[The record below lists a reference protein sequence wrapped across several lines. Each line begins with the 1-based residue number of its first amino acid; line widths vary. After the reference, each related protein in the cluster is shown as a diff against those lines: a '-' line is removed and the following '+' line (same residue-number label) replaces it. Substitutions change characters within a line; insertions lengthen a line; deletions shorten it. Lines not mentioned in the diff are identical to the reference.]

1 MSKEIEKIVQGG
13 TMTTTD
19 AIYDFNLGETQED
32 INAKISSFTNS
43 GNAAIEEFRRELER
57 VLIEI
62 NGKTYSTTGIEYDT
76 YPTKDSVKL
85 VRSNGIYQYIVNNTL
100 EYNCS
105 RNNNNSKYSLDEAIG
120 VIPED
125 FRVPGIRI
133 SFINKI
139 SGKYVIYQ
147 NVSKDYSAAVT
158 DWELITN
165 DVFTFTVVW
174 NTDVENTRIQI
185 PINKRN
191 IGFVLSYVN
200 TSNNKPIVEQ
210 YIGNLF
216 TDAEWAKDD
225 NWVPVNKR
233 YIKDSLD
240 SDSTEY
246 ALTANQGRVLK
257 ELIDEGYKYFG
268 IATPATTPEQP
279 KVKGYYIAYTVGEY
293 INFSTS
299 EGTNVTITEP
309 TIKFIYCNNPE
320 RNVWNSVE
328 IPVVMQSTFNELKR
342 TVDNI
347 ESIKTRVLTEE
358 EYSNLASSGGLEA
371 DRFYF
376 THEEE

>member
-1 MSKEIEKIVQGG
+1 MSKEIEQIVQSG

-19 AIYDFNLGETQED
+19 TVYDFNLGETQED
-32 INAKISSFTNS
+32 INAKISSFTD
-43 GNAAIEEFRRELER
+43 GGLEAIKQLRKELER

-62 NGKTYSTTGIEYDT
+62 NSKNYSLTGAEYDT
-76 YPTKDSVKL
+76 YPTKGSGKL
-85 VRSNGIYQYIVNNTL
+85 VRSNGIYQYIINNTL

-133 SFINKI
+133 SFISKI

-147 NVSKDYSAAVT
+147 NVSKDYSSAVT

-165 DVFTFTVVW
+165 DVFTSNVTW
-174 NTDVENTRIQI
+174 NTDVEKTRIQI

-200 TSNNKPIVEQ
+200 TTNNKPIVEQ
-210 YIGNLF
+210 YIGNIY
-216 TDAEWAKDD
+216 TDTEWAKDD

-240 SDSTEY
+240 SDSIEY

-268 IATPATTPEQP
+268 IATPATVPEQP

-293 INFSTS
+293 IHFSTS
-299 EGTNVTITEP
+299 NGTNVSVPQP
-309 TIKFIYCNNPE
+309 TIKFIYCSNPNK
-320 RNVWNSVE
+320 NVWQSTE

-342 TVDNI
+342 SVDNI
-347 ESIKTRVLTEE
+347 ESIKTSVLTEE
-358 EYSNLASSGGLEA
+358 EYSTLASSGKLEA
-371 DRFYF
+371 DKFYF

>member
-1 MSKEIEKIVQGG
+1 MSKEIEQIVQSG

-19 AIYDFNLGETQED
+19 TVYDFNLDETQED
-32 INAKISSFTNS
+32 INAKISSFTD
-43 GNAAIEEFRRELER
+43 GGLEAIKQLRKELER

-62 NGKTYSTTGIEYDT
+62 NSKHYSLTGAEYDT
-76 YPTKDSVKL
+76 YPTKDSGKL
-85 VRSNGIYQYIVNNTL
+85 VRSNGIYQYIINNTL

-133 SFINKI
+133 SFISKI
-139 SGKYVIYQ
+139 SSKYVIYQ
-147 NVSKDYSAAVT
+147 NVSKDYSSAVT

-165 DVFTFTVVW
+165 DVFTSNVTW
-174 NTDVENTRIQI
+174 NTDVEKTRIQI
-185 PINKRN
+185 PINKRT

-200 TSNNKPIVEQ
+200 TTNNKPIVEQ
-210 YIGNLF
+210 YIGNIY
-216 TDAEWAKDD
+216 TDTEWAKDD

-240 SDSTEY
+240 SDSIEY

-268 IATPATTPEQP
+268 IATPATVPEQS

-293 INFSTS
+293 IHFSTS
-299 EGTNVTITEP
+299 NGNNISIQQP
-309 TIKFIYCNNPE
+309 TIKFIYCSNPN
-320 RNVWNSVE
+320 RNVWQSTE

-342 TVDNI
+342 SVDNI
-347 ESIKTRVLTEE
+347 ESIKTSVLTEE
-358 EYSNLASSGGLEA
+358 EYSTLASSGKLEA
-371 DRFYF
+371 DKFYF

>member
-1 MSKEIEKIVQGG
+1 LELIELRK
-13 TMTTTD
+13 
-19 AIYDFNLGETQED
+19 
-32 INAKISSFTNS
+32 
-43 GNAAIEEFRRELER
+43 ELER

-62 NGKTYSTTGIEYDT
+62 NSKNYSLTGAEYDT
-76 YPTKDSVKL
+76 YPTKDSGKL
-85 VRSNGIYQYIVNNTL
+85 VRSNGIYQYIINNTL

-133 SFINKI
+133 SFISKI
-139 SGKYVIYQ
+139 SSKYVIYQ
-147 NVSKDYSAAVT
+147 NVSKDYSSAVT

-165 DVFTFTVVW
+165 DVFTSNVTW
-174 NTDVENTRIQI
+174 NTDVEKTRIQI
-185 PINKRN
+185 PINKRT

-200 TSNNKPIVEQ
+200 TTNNKPIVEQ
-210 YIGNLF
+210 YIGNIY
-216 TDAEWAKDD
+216 TDTEWAKDD

-240 SDSTEY
+240 SDSIEY

-268 IATPATTPEQP
+268 IATPATVPEQS

-293 INFSTS
+293 IHFSTS
-299 EGTNVTITEP
+299 NGNNISIQQP
-309 TIKFIYCNNPE
+309 TIKFIYCSNPN
-320 RNVWNSVE
+320 RNVWQSTE

-342 TVDNI
+342 SVDNI
-347 ESIKTRVLTEE
+347 ESIKTSVLTEE
-358 EYSNLASSGGLEA
+358 EYSTLASSGKLEA
-371 DRFYF
+371 DKFYF

>member
-1 MSKEIEKIVQGG
+1 MSKEIEQIVQSG

-19 AIYDFNLGETQED
+19 TVYDFNLGETQED
-32 INAKISSFTNS
+32 INAKISSFTD
-43 GNAAIEEFRRELER
+43 GGFEAIKQLRKELER

-62 NGKTYSTTGIEYDT
+62 NSKNYSLTGAEYDT
-76 YPTKDSVKL
+76 YPTKGSGKL
-85 VRSNGIYQYIVNNTL
+85 VRSNGIYQYIINNTL

-133 SFINKI
+133 SFISKI
-139 SGKYVIYQ
+139 NSKYVIYQ
-147 NVSKDYSAAVT
+147 NVSKDYSSAVT

-165 DVFTFTVVW
+165 DVFTSNVTW
-174 NTDVENTRIQI
+174 NIDVEKTRIQI

-200 TSNNKPIVEQ
+200 TTNNKPIVEQ
-210 YIGNLF
+210 YISNIY
-216 TDAEWAKDD
+216 TDTEWAKDD

-240 SDSTEY
+240 SDSIEY

-268 IATPATTPEQP
+268 IATPATVPEQP

-293 INFSTS
+293 IHFSTS
-299 EGTNVTITEP
+299 NGTNVSVPQP
-309 TIKFIYCNNPE
+309 TIKFIYCSNPN
-320 RNVWNSVE
+320 RNVWQSTE
-328 IPVVMQSTFNELKR
+328 IPVVMQSTFNELKHS
-342 TVDNI
+342 VDNI
-347 ESIKTRVLTEE
+347 ESIKTSVLTEE
-358 EYSNLASSGGLEA
+358 EYSTLASSGKLEA
-371 DRFYF
+371 DKFYF

>member
-1 MSKEIEKIVQGG
+1 MSKEIEQIVQSG

-19 AIYDFNLGETQED
+19 TVYDFNLGETQED
-32 INAKISSFTNS
+32 INAKISSFTD
-43 GNAAIEEFRRELER
+43 GGLEAIKQLRKELER

-62 NGKTYSTTGIEYDT
+62 NSKNYSLTGAEYDT
-76 YPTKDSVKL
+76 YPTKGSGKL
-85 VRSNGIYQYIVNNTL
+85 VRSNGIYQYIINNTL

-133 SFINKI
+133 SFISKI

-147 NVSKDYSAAVT
+147 NVSKDYSSAVT

-165 DVFTFTVVW
+165 DVFTSNVTW
-174 NTDVENTRIQI
+174 NTDVEKTRIQI

-200 TSNNKPIVEQ
+200 TTNNKPIVEQ
-210 YIGNLF
+210 YIGNIY
-216 TDAEWAKDD
+216 TDTEWAKDD

-268 IATPATTPEQP
+268 IATPATVPEQP

-293 INFSTS
+293 IHFSTS
-299 EGTNVTITEP
+299 NGTNVFVPQP
-309 TIKFIYCNNPE
+309 TIKFIYCSNTN
-320 RNVWNSVE
+320 RNVWQSTE

-342 TVDNI
+342 SVDNI
-347 ESIKTRVLTEE
+347 ESIKTSVLTEE
-358 EYSNLASSGGLEA
+358 EYSTLASSGKLEA
-371 DRFYF
+371 DKFYF

>member
-1 MSKEIEKIVQGG
+1 MSKEIEQIVQSG

-19 AIYDFNLGETQED
+19 TVYDFNLGETQED
-32 INAKISSFTNS
+32 INAKISSFTD
-43 GNAAIEEFRRELER
+43 GGLEAIKQLRKELER

-62 NGKTYSTTGIEYDT
+62 NSKNYSLTGAEYDT
-76 YPTKDSVKL
+76 YPTKGSGKL
-85 VRSNGIYQYIVNNTL
+85 IRSNGIYQYIVNNTL

-133 SFINKI
+133 SFISKI
-139 SGKYVIYQ
+139 SDKYVIYQ
-147 NVSKDYSAAVT
+147 NVSKNYSAAVT

-165 DVFTFTVVW
+165 DVFTSNVTW
-174 NTDVENTRIQI
+174 NTDVEKTRIQI

-200 TSNNKPIVEQ
+200 TTNNKPIVEQ
-210 YIGNLF
+210 YIGNIY
-216 TDAEWAKDD
+216 TDTEWAKDD

-268 IATPATTPEQP
+268 IATPATVPEQP

-293 INFSTS
+293 IHFSTS
-299 EGTNVTITEP
+299 NGSNISIQQP
-309 TIKFIYCNNPE
+309 TIKFIYYTNSD
-320 RNVWNSVE
+320 RNIWNSTE

-342 TVDNI
+342 SVDNI
-347 ESIKTRVLTEE
+347 ESIKTSVLTEE
-358 EYSNLASSGGLEA
+358 EYSNLASTGKLEA
-371 DRFYF
+371 DKFYF

>member
-1 MSKEIEKIVQGG
+1 MSKEIEQIVQSG
-13 TMTTTD
+13 TMITTD
-19 AIYDFNLGETQED
+19 TVYDFNLGETQED
-32 INAKISSFTNS
+32 INAKISSFTD
-43 GNAAIEEFRRELER
+43 GGLEAIKQLRKELER

-62 NGKTYSTTGIEYDT
+62 NSKNYSLTGAEYDT
-76 YPTKDSVKL
+76 YPTKGSGKL
-85 VRSNGIYQYIVNNTL
+85 VRSNGIYQYIINNTL

-133 SFINKI
+133 SFISKI

-147 NVSKDYSAAVT
+147 NVSKNYSAAVT
-158 DWELITN
+158 DWELIIN
-165 DVFTFTVVW
+165 DVFTSNVTW
-174 NTDVENTRIQI
+174 NIDVEKTRIQI

-200 TSNNKPIVEQ
+200 TTNNKPIVEQ
-210 YIGNLF
+210 YIGNIY
-216 TDAEWAKDD
+216 TDTEWAKDD

-268 IATPATTPEQP
+268 IATPATVPEQP
-279 KVKGYYIAYTVGEY
+279 KVKGYYIAYIVGEY
-293 INFSTS
+293 IHFSTS
-299 EGTNVTITEP
+299 NGSNISIQQP
-309 TIKFIYCNNPE
+309 TIKFIYCTNFD
-320 RNVWNSVE
+320 RNIWNSTE

-342 TVDNI
+342 SVDNI
-347 ESIKTRVLTEE
+347 ESIKTSVLTEE
-358 EYSNLASSGGLEA
+358 EYSTLASSGKLEA
-371 DRFYF
+371 DKFYF

>member
-1 MSKEIEKIVQGG
+1 MSKEIEQIVQSG

-19 AIYDFNLGETQED
+19 TVYDFNLGETQED
-32 INAKISSFTNS
+32 INAKISSFTD
-43 GNAAIEEFRRELER
+43 GGLEAIKQLRKELER

-62 NGKTYSTTGIEYDT
+62 NSKNYSLTGAEYDT
-76 YPTKDSVKL
+76 YPTKGSGKL

-133 SFINKI
+133 SFISKI

-147 NVSKDYSAAVT
+147 NVSKNYSAAVT

-165 DVFTFTVVW
+165 DVFTSNVTW
-174 NTDVENTRIQI
+174 NTDVEKTRIQI

-200 TSNNKPIVEQ
+200 TTNNKPIVEQ
-210 YIGNLF
+210 YIGNVY

-240 SDSTEY
+240 SDSIEY

-268 IATPATTPEQP
+268 IATPATVPEQP
-279 KVKGYYIAYTVGEY
+279 KVKGYYIAYTIGEY
-293 INFSTS
+293 IHFSTS
-299 EGTNVTITEP
+299 DGTNVSVPQP
-309 TIKFIYCNNPE
+309 TIKFIYCNNPN
-320 RNVWNSVE
+320 RNVWQSVE

-342 TVDNI
+342 SVDNI
-347 ESIKTRVLTEE
+347 ESIKTSVITEE
-358 EYSNLASSGGLEA
+358 EYSNLVSSGKLEA
-371 DRFYF
+371 DKFYF

>member
-1 MSKEIEKIVQGG
+1 MSKEIEQIVQSG

-19 AIYDFNLGETQED
+19 TVYDFNLDETQED
-32 INAKISSFTNS
+32 INAKISSFTD
-43 GNAAIEEFRRELER
+43 GGLEAIKQLRKELER

-62 NGKTYSTTGIEYDT
+62 NSKNYSLTGAEYDT
-76 YPTKDSVKL
+76 YPTKDSGKL
-85 VRSNGIYQYIVNNTL
+85 VRSNGIYQYIINNTL

-133 SFINKI
+133 SFISKI
-139 SGKYVIYQ
+139 SSKYVIYQ
-147 NVSKDYSAAVT
+147 NVSKDYSSAVT

-165 DVFTFTVVW
+165 DVFTSNVTW
-174 NTDVENTRIQI
+174 NTDVEKTRIQI
-185 PINKRN
+185 PINKRT

-200 TSNNKPIVEQ
+200 TTNNKPIVEQ
-210 YIGNLF
+210 YIGNIY
-216 TDAEWAKDD
+216 TDTEWAKDD

-240 SDSTEY
+240 SDSIEY

-268 IATPATTPEQP
+268 IATPATVPEQS

-293 INFSTS
+293 IHFSTS
-299 EGTNVTITEP
+299 NGNNISIQQP
-309 TIKFIYCNNPE
+309 TIKFIYCSNPN
-320 RNVWNSVE
+320 RNVWQSTE

-342 TVDNI
+342 SVDNI
-347 ESIKTRVLTEE
+347 ESIKTSVLTEE
-358 EYSNLASSGGLEA
+358 EYSTLASSGKLEA
-371 DRFYF
+371 DKFYF

>member
-1 MSKEIEKIVQGG
+1 MSKEIEQIVQSG

-19 AIYDFNLGETQED
+19 TVYDFNLGETQED
-32 INAKISSFTNS
+32 INAKISSFTD
-43 GNAAIEEFRRELER
+43 GGLEAIKQLRKELER

-62 NGKTYSTTGIEYDT
+62 NSKNYSLTGAEYDT
-76 YPTKDSVKL
+76 YPTKGSDKL

-133 SFINKI
+133 SFISKI
-139 SGKYVIYQ
+139 NSKYVIYQ

-165 DVFTFTVVW
+165 DVFTSNVTW
-174 NTDVENTRIQI
+174 NTDVEKTRIQI

-200 TSNNKPIVEQ
+200 ITNSKPIVEQ
-210 YIGNLF
+210 YIGNIY
-216 TDAEWAKDD
+216 TDTEWAKDD

-240 SDSTEY
+240 SDSIEY

-268 IATPATTPEQP
+268 IATPATVPEQP

-293 INFSTS
+293 IHFSTS
-299 EGTNVTITEP
+299 DGTNVSVPQP
-309 TIKFIYCNNPE
+309 TIKFIYCNNPN
-320 RNVWNSVE
+320 RNVWQSTE

-342 TVDNI
+342 SVDNI
-347 ESIKTRVLTEE
+347 ESIKTSVLTEE
-358 EYSNLASSGGLEA
+358 EYSTLASSGKLEA
-371 DRFYF
+371 DKFYF

>member
-1 MSKEIEKIVQGG
+1 MSKEIEQIVQSG

-19 AIYDFNLGETQED
+19 TVYDFNLGETQED
-32 INAKISSFTNS
+32 INAKISSFTD
-43 GNAAIEEFRRELER
+43 GGLEAIKQLRKELER

-62 NGKTYSTTGIEYDT
+62 NSKNYSLTGAEYDT
-76 YPTKDSVKL
+76 YPTKGSGKL
-85 VRSNGIYQYIVNNTL
+85 VRSNGIYQYIINNTL

-133 SFINKI
+133 SFISKI

-147 NVSKDYSAAVT
+147 NVSKNYSAAVT

-165 DVFTFTVVW
+165 DVFTSNVTW
-174 NTDVENTRIQI
+174 NIDVEKTRIQI

-200 TSNNKPIVEQ
+200 TTNNKPIVEQ
-210 YIGNLF
+210 YIGNIY
-216 TDAEWAKDD
+216 TDTEWAKDD

-268 IATPATTPEQP
+268 IATPATVPEQP
-279 KVKGYYIAYTVGEY
+279 KVKGYYIAYIVGEY
-293 INFSTS
+293 IHFSTS
-299 EGTNVTITEP
+299 NGSNISIQQP
-309 TIKFIYCNNPE
+309 TIKFIYCTNFD
-320 RNVWNSVE
+320 RNIWNSTE

-342 TVDNI
+342 SVDNI
-347 ESIKTRVLTEE
+347 ESIKTSVLTEE
-358 EYSNLASSGGLEA
+358 EYSTLASSGKLEA
-371 DRFYF
+371 DKFYF

>member
-1 MSKEIEKIVQGG
+1 MPKEIEKIVQGG

-32 INAKISSFTNS
+32 INAKISSFTNG
-43 GNAAIEEFRRELER
+43 GNAAIEELRRELER

-76 YPTKDSVKL
+76 YPTKGSFKL

-133 SFINKI
+133 SFISKI
-139 SGKYVIYQ
+139 SGKYIIYQ

-165 DVFTFTVVW
+165 DVFTSTVVW
-174 NTDVENTRIQI
+174 NTDVEKTRIQI

-268 IATPATTPEQP
+268 IATPATAPEQP

-293 INFSTS
+293 IHFSTS
-299 EGTNVTITEP
+299 DGTNVTITEP
-309 TIKFIYCNNPE
+309 TIKFIYCSNPE

-342 TVDNI
+342 SVDNI

>member
-1 MSKEIEKIVQGG
+1 MSKEIEQIVQSG

-19 AIYDFNLGETQED
+19 TVYDFNLGETQED
-32 INAKISSFTNS
+32 INAKISSFTD
-43 GNAAIEEFRRELER
+43 GGLEAIKQLRKELER

-62 NGKTYSTTGIEYDT
+62 NSKNYSLTGAEYDT
-76 YPTKDSVKL
+76 YPTKGSGKL
-85 VRSNGIYQYIVNNTL
+85 VRSNGIYQYIINNTL

-133 SFINKI
+133 SFISKI

-147 NVSKDYSAAVT
+147 NVSKDYSSAVT

-165 DVFTFTVVW
+165 DVFTSNVTW
-174 NTDVENTRIQI
+174 NIDVEKTRIQI

-200 TSNNKPIVEQ
+200 TTNNKPIVEQ
-210 YIGNLF
+210 YIGNIY
-216 TDAEWAKDD
+216 TDTEWAKDD
-225 NWVPVNKR
+225 NWVSVNKR
-233 YIKDSLD
+233 YIKDSLN

-268 IATPATTPEQP
+268 IATPATVPEQP

-293 INFSTS
+293 IHFSTS
-299 EGTNVTITEP
+299 NGSNISIQQP
-309 TIKFIYCNNPE
+309 TIKFIYCTNSD
-320 RNVWNSVE
+320 RNIWNSIE

-342 TVDNI
+342 SVDNI
-347 ESIKTRVLTEE
+347 ESIKTSVLTEE
-358 EYSNLASSGGLEA
+358 EYSNLASSGKLEA
-371 DRFYF
+371 DKFYF

>member
-1 MSKEIEKIVQGG
+1 MSKEIEQIVQSG

-19 AIYDFNLGETQED
+19 TVYDFNLGETQED
-32 INAKISSFTNS
+32 INAKISSFTD
-43 GNAAIEEFRRELER
+43 GGLEAIKQLRKELER

-62 NGKTYSTTGIEYDT
+62 NSKNYSLTGAEYDT
-76 YPTKDSVKL
+76 YPTKGSGKL

-133 SFINKI
+133 SFISKI

-147 NVSKDYSAAVT
+147 NVSKNYSAAVT

-165 DVFTFTVVW
+165 DVFTSNVTW
-174 NTDVENTRIQI
+174 NTDVEKTRIQI

-191 IGFVLSYVN
+191 IGFVISYVN
-200 TSNNKPIVEQ
+200 TTNNKPIVEQ
-210 YIGNLF
+210 YIGNVY

-240 SDSTEY
+240 SDSIEY

-268 IATPATTPEQP
+268 IATPATVPEQP
-279 KVKGYYIAYTVGEY
+279 KVKGYYIAYTIGEY
-293 INFSTS
+293 IHFSTS
-299 EGTNVTITEP
+299 DGTNVSVPQP
-309 TIKFIYCNNPE
+309 TIKFIYCNNPN
-320 RNVWNSVE
+320 RNVWQSVE

-342 TVDNI
+342 SVDNI
-347 ESIKTRVLTEE
+347 ESIKTSVITEE
-358 EYSNLASSGGLEA
+358 EYSNLVSSGKLEA
-371 DRFYF
+371 DKFYF

>member
-1 MSKEIEKIVQGG
+1 MPKEIEQIVQSG

-19 AIYDFNLGETQED
+19 TVYDFNLGETQED
-32 INAKISSFTNS
+32 INAKISSFTD
-43 GNAAIEEFRRELER
+43 GGLEAIKQLRKELER

-62 NGKTYSTTGIEYDT
+62 NSKNYSLTGAEYDT
-76 YPTKDSVKL
+76 YPTKGSGKL
-85 VRSNGIYQYIVNNTL
+85 VRSNGIYQYIIDNTF

-133 SFINKI
+133 SFISKI

-165 DVFTFTVVW
+165 DVFTSNVIW
-174 NTDVENTRIQI
+174 NTDVEKTRIQI

-200 TSNNKPIVEQ
+200 TTNNKPIVEQ
-210 YIGNLF
+210 YIGNIY
-216 TDAEWAKDD
+216 TDTEWAKDD

-240 SDSTEY
+240 SDSIEY

-268 IATPATTPEQP
+268 IATPATVPEQP

-293 INFSTS
+293 IHFSTS
-299 EGTNVTITEP
+299 NGTNISVPQP
-309 TIKFIYCNNPE
+309 TIKFIYCSNPNK
-320 RNVWNSVE
+320 NVWQSTE

-342 TVDNI
+342 NVDNI
-347 ESIKTRVLTEE
+347 ESIKTSVLTEE
-358 EYSNLASSGGLEA
+358 EYSNLASSGKLEA
-371 DRFYF
+371 DKFYF

>member
-1 MSKEIEKIVQGG
+1 MSKEIEQIVQSG

-19 AIYDFNLGETQED
+19 TVYDFNLGETQED
-32 INAKISSFTNS
+32 INAKISSFTD
-43 GNAAIEEFRRELER
+43 GGLEAIKQLRKKLEG

-62 NGKTYSTTGIEYDT
+62 NSKNYSLTGAEYDI
-76 YPTKDSVKL
+76 YPTKGSDKL

-133 SFINKI
+133 SFISKI

-147 NVSKDYSAAVT
+147 NVSKDYSSAVT

-165 DVFTFTVVW
+165 DVFTSNVTW
-174 NTDVENTRIQI
+174 NTDVEKTRIQI

-200 TSNNKPIVEQ
+200 TTNNKPIVEQ
-210 YIGNLF
+210 YIGNIY
-216 TDAEWAKDD
+216 TDTEWAKDD

-268 IATPATTPEQP
+268 IATPATVPEQP

-293 INFSTS
+293 IHFSTS
-299 EGTNVTITEP
+299 DGTNISIQQS
-309 TIKFIYCNNPE
+309 TIKFIYCSNSN
-320 RNVWNSVE
+320 RNVWQSVE

-342 TVDNI
+342 SVDNI
-347 ESIKTRVLTEE
+347 ESIKTSVLTEE
-358 EYSNLASSGGLEA
+358 EYSTLASSGKLEA
-371 DRFYF
+371 DKFYF

>member
-1 MSKEIEKIVQGG
+1 MSKEIEQIVQSG

-19 AIYDFNLGETQED
+19 TVYDFNLGETQED
-32 INAKISSFTNS
+32 INAKISSFTD
-43 GNAAIEEFRRELER
+43 GGLEAIKQFRKELER
-57 VLIEI
+57 VVIEI
-62 NGKTYSTTGIEYDT
+62 NSKNYSLTGAEYDT
-76 YPTKDSVKL
+76 YPTKGSGKL

-133 SFINKI
+133 SFISKI

-147 NVSKDYSAAVT
+147 NVSKDYSSAVT

-165 DVFTFTVVW
+165 DVFTSNVTW
-174 NTDVENTRIQI
+174 NTDVEKTRIQI

-200 TSNNKPIVEQ
+200 TTKNKPIVEQ
-210 YIGNLF
+210 YIGNIY
-216 TDAEWAKDD
+216 TDTEWAKDD

-240 SDSTEY
+240 SDSIEY

-268 IATPATTPEQP
+268 IATPATVPEQP

-293 INFSTS
+293 IYFSTS
-299 EGTNVTITEP
+299 NGNNISIQQP
-309 TIKFIYCNNPE
+309 TIKFIYCTNPN
-320 RNVWNSVE
+320 RNVWQSTE

-342 TVDNI
+342 SVDNI
-347 ESIKTRVLTEE
+347 ESIKTSVLTEE
-358 EYSNLASSGGLEA
+358 EYSNLASSGRLEA
-371 DRFYF
+371 DKFYF

>member
-1 MSKEIEKIVQGG
+1 MSKEIEQIVQSG

-19 AIYDFNLGETQED
+19 TVYDFNLGETQED
-32 INAKISSFTNS
+32 INAKISSFTDGGLEVINQ
-43 GNAAIEEFRRELER
+43 FRKELER

-62 NGKTYSTTGIEYDT
+62 NSKNYSLTGAEYDT
-76 YPTKDSVKL
+76 YPTKGSGKL
-85 VRSNGIYQYIVNNTL
+85 VRSNGIYQYIINNTL

-133 SFINKI
+133 SFISKI

-147 NVSKDYSAAVT
+147 NVSKDYSSAVT

-165 DVFTFTVVW
+165 DVFTSNVTW
-174 NTDVENTRIQI
+174 NTDVEKTRIQI

-200 TSNNKPIVEQ
+200 TTNNKPIVEQ
-210 YIGNLF
+210 YIGNIY
-216 TDAEWAKDD
+216 TNTEWAKDD

-240 SDSTEY
+240 SDSIEY

-268 IATPATTPEQP
+268 IATPATVPEQP

-293 INFSTS
+293 IHFSTS
-299 EGTNVTITEP
+299 NGTNVSVPQP
-309 TIKFIYCNNPE
+309 TIKFIYCSNPN
-320 RNVWNSVE
+320 RNVWQSTE

-342 TVDNI
+342 SVDNI
-347 ESIKTRVLTEE
+347 ESIKTSVLTEE
-358 EYSNLASSGGLEA
+358 EYSTLASSGKLEA
-371 DRFYF
+371 DKFYF

>member
-1 MSKEIEKIVQGG
+1 MSKEIEQIVQSG

-19 AIYDFNLGETQED
+19 TVYDFNLGETQED
-32 INAKISSFTNS
+32 INAKISSFTD
-43 GNAAIEEFRRELER
+43 GGLEAIKQLRKELER

-62 NGKTYSTTGIEYDT
+62 NSKNYSLTGAEYDT
-76 YPTKDSVKL
+76 YPTKGSGKL
-85 VRSNGIYQYIVNNTL
+85 VRSNGIYQYIINNTL

-133 SFINKI
+133 SFISKI

-147 NVSKDYSAAVT
+147 NVSKDYSSAVT

-165 DVFTFTVVW
+165 DVFTSNVTW
-174 NTDVENTRIQI
+174 NTDVEKTRIQI

-200 TSNNKPIVEQ
+200 TINNKPIVEQ
-210 YIGNLF
+210 YIGNIY
-216 TDAEWAKDD
+216 TDTEWAKDD

-240 SDSTEY
+240 SDSIEY

-268 IATPATTPEQP
+268 IATPATVPEQP

-293 INFSTS
+293 IHFSTS
-299 EGTNVTITEP
+299 NGSNISIQQP
-309 TIKFIYCNNPE
+309 TIKFIYCTNSD
-320 RNVWNSVE
+320 RNIWNSTE

-342 TVDNI
+342 SVDNI
-347 ESIKTRVLTEE
+347 ESIKTSVLTEE
-358 EYSNLASSGGLEA
+358 EYSTLASSGKLEA
-371 DRFYF
+371 DKFYF

>member
-1 MSKEIEKIVQGG
+1 MSKEIEQIVQSG

-19 AIYDFNLGETQED
+19 TVYDFNLDETQED
-32 INAKISSFTNS
+32 INAKISSFTD
-43 GNAAIEEFRRELER
+43 GGLEAIKQLRKELER

-62 NGKTYSTTGIEYDT
+62 NSKNYALTGAEYDT
-76 YPTKDSVKL
+76 YPTKDSGKL
-85 VRSNGIYQYIVNNTL
+85 VRSNGIYQYIINNTL

-133 SFINKI
+133 SFISKI
-139 SGKYVIYQ
+139 SSKYVIYQ
-147 NVSKDYSAAVT
+147 NVSKDYSSAVT

-165 DVFTFTVVW
+165 DVFTSNVTW
-174 NTDVENTRIQI
+174 NTDVEKTRIQI
-185 PINKRN
+185 PINKRT

-200 TSNNKPIVEQ
+200 TTNNKPIVEQ
-210 YIGNLF
+210 YIGNIY
-216 TDAEWAKDD
+216 TDTEWAKDD

-240 SDSTEY
+240 SDSIEY

-268 IATPATTPEQP
+268 IATPATVPEQS

-293 INFSTS
+293 IHFSTS
-299 EGTNVTITEP
+299 NGNNISIQQP
-309 TIKFIYCNNPE
+309 TIKFIYCSNPN
-320 RNVWNSVE
+320 RNVWQSTE

-342 TVDNI
+342 SVDNI
-347 ESIKTRVLTEE
+347 ESIKTSVLTEE
-358 EYSNLASSGGLEA
+358 EYSTLASSGKLEA
-371 DRFYF
+371 DKFYF

>member
-1 MSKEIEKIVQGG
+1 MSKEIEQIVQSG

-19 AIYDFNLGETQED
+19 TVYDFNLGETQED
-32 INAKISSFTNS
+32 INAKISSFTD
-43 GNAAIEEFRRELER
+43 GELEAIKQLRKELER

-62 NGKTYSTTGIEYDT
+62 NSKNYSLTGAEYDT
-76 YPTKDSVKL
+76 YPTKSSGKL
-85 VRSNGIYQYIVNNTL
+85 VRSNGIYQYIVDNTF

-133 SFINKI
+133 SFISKI

-147 NVSKDYSAAVT
+147 NISKDYSSVVT

-165 DVFTFTVVW
+165 DVFTSNVTW
-174 NTDVENTRIQI
+174 NTDIEKTRIQI

-200 TSNNKPIVEQ
+200 TTNNKPIVEQ
-210 YIGNLF
+210 YIGNVY
-216 TDAEWAKDD
+216 TDTEWAKDD

-268 IATPATTPEQP
+268 IATPATVPEQP
-279 KVKGYYIAYTVGEY
+279 KVKGYYIAYTIGEY
-293 INFSTS
+293 IHFSTS
-299 EGTNVTITEP
+299 DGTNVSVPQP
-309 TIKFIYCNNPE
+309 TIKFIYCNNPN
-320 RNVWNSVE
+320 RNIWQSVE

-342 TVDNI
+342 SVDNI
-347 ESIKTRVLTEE
+347 ESIKTSVLTEE
-358 EYSNLASSGGLEA
+358 EYSNLASSGKLEA
-371 DRFYF
+371 DKFYF

>member
-1 MSKEIEKIVQGG
+1 MSKEIEQIVQSG

-19 AIYDFNLGETQED
+19 TVYDFNLGETQED
-32 INAKISSFTNS
+32 INAKISSFTDS
-43 GNAAIEEFRRELER
+43 GYEVIKQLRKEFER

-62 NGKTYSTTGIEYDT
+62 NSKNYSLSGAEYDT
-76 YPTKDSVKL
+76 YPTKGSGKL

-133 SFINKI
+133 SFISKI

-147 NVSKDYSAAVT
+147 NVSKNYSVAVT

-165 DVFTFTVVW
+165 DVFTSNVTW
-174 NTDVENTRIQI
+174 NTDVEKTRIQI

-200 TSNNKPIVEQ
+200 TINNKPIVEQ
-210 YIGNLF
+210 YIGNIY

-257 ELIDEGYKYFG
+257 ELIDKGYKYFG
-268 IATPATTPEQP
+268 IATPATVPEQP

-293 INFSTS
+293 IHFTTS
-299 EGTNVTITEP
+299 EETNVTITEP
-309 TIKFIYCNNPE
+309 TIKFIYCSNPE
-320 RNVWNSVE
+320 KNVWNSVE

-342 TVDNI
+342 SVDNI

>member
-1 MSKEIEKIVQGG
+1 MSKEIEQIVQSG

-19 AIYDFNLGETQED
+19 TVYDFNLGETQED
-32 INAKISSFTNS
+32 INAKISSFTD
-43 GNAAIEEFRRELER
+43 GGLEAIKQLRKELEQ

-62 NGKTYSTTGIEYDT
+62 NSKNYSLTGAEYDT
-76 YPTKDSVKL
+76 YPTKGSGKL

-133 SFINKI
+133 SFISKI

-147 NVSKDYSAAVT
+147 NVSKDYSSAVT

-165 DVFTFTVVW
+165 DVFTSNVTW
-174 NTDVENTRIQI
+174 NTDVEKTRIQI

-240 SDSTEY
+240 SNSTEY

-268 IATPATTPEQP
+268 IATPATVPEQP

-293 INFSTS
+293 IHFSTS
-299 EGTNVTITEP
+299 DGTNVSIPQP
-309 TIKFIYCNNPE
+309 TIKFIYCSNPN
-320 RNVWNSVE
+320 RNVWQSTE

-342 TVDNI
+342 SVDNI
-347 ESIKTRVLTEE
+347 ESIKTSVLTEE
-358 EYSNLASSGGLEA
+358 EYSTLASSGKLEA
-371 DRFYF
+371 DKFYF

>member
-1 MSKEIEKIVQGG
+1 MSKEIEQIVQSG

-19 AIYDFNLGETQED
+19 TVYDFNLGETQED
-32 INAKISSFTNS
+32 INAKISSFTD
-43 GNAAIEEFRRELER
+43 GGLEAIKQLRKEFER

-62 NGKTYSTTGIEYDT
+62 NSKNYSLTGAEYDT
-76 YPTKDSVKL
+76 YPTKGSGKL
-85 VRSNGIYQYIVNNTL
+85 VRSNGIYQYIINNTL

-133 SFINKI
+133 SFISKI

-147 NVSKDYSAAVT
+147 NVSKDYSSAVT

-165 DVFTFTVVW
+165 DVFTSNVTW
-174 NTDVENTRIQI
+174 NTDVEKTRIQI

-200 TSNNKPIVEQ
+200 TTNNKPIVEQ
-210 YIGNLF
+210 YIGNIY
-216 TDAEWAKDD
+216 TDTEWAKDD

-240 SDSTEY
+240 SDSIEY

-268 IATPATTPEQP
+268 IATPATVPEQP

-293 INFSTS
+293 IHFSTS
-299 EGTNVTITEP
+299 NGTNVSVPQPI
-309 TIKFIYCNNPE
+309 IKFIYCSNPN
-320 RNVWNSVE
+320 RNVWQSTE

-342 TVDNI
+342 SVDNI
-347 ESIKTRVLTEE
+347 ESIKTSVLTEE
-358 EYSNLASSGGLEA
+358 EYSTLASSGKLEA
-371 DRFYF
+371 DKFYF

>member
-1 MSKEIEKIVQGG
+1 MSKEIEQIVQSG

-19 AIYDFNLGETQED
+19 TVYDFNLGETQED
-32 INAKISSFTNS
+32 INAKISSFTD
-43 GNAAIEEFRRELER
+43 GGLEAIKQLRKELER

-62 NGKTYSTTGIEYDT
+62 NSKNYSLTDAEYDT
-76 YPTKDSVKL
+76 YPTKGSGKL
-85 VRSNGIYQYIVNNTL
+85 VRSNGIYQYIINNTL

-133 SFINKI
+133 SFISKI

-165 DVFTFTVVW
+165 DVFTSNVTW
-174 NTDVENTRIQI
+174 NTDVEKTRIQI

-200 TSNNKPIVEQ
+200 TTNNKPIVEQ
-210 YIGNLF
+210 YIGNIY
-216 TDAEWAKDD
+216 TDTEWAKDD

-240 SDSTEY
+240 SDSIEY

-268 IATPATTPEQP
+268 IATPATVPEQP

-293 INFSTS
+293 IHFSTS
-299 EGTNVTITEP
+299 NGSNISIQQP
-309 TIKFIYCNNPE
+309 TIKFIYCSNPN
-320 RNVWNSVE
+320 RNVWQSTE

-342 TVDNI
+342 SVDNI
-347 ESIKTRVLTEE
+347 ESIKTSVLTEE
-358 EYSNLASSGGLEA
+358 EYLTLASTGKLEA
-371 DRFYF
+371 DKFYF

>member
-1 MSKEIEKIVQGG
+1 MSKEIEQIVQSG

-19 AIYDFNLGETQED
+19 TVYDFNLGETQED
-32 INAKISSFTNS
+32 INAKISSFTD
-43 GNAAIEEFRRELER
+43 GGLEAIKQLRKELER

-62 NGKTYSTTGIEYDT
+62 NSKNYSLTGAEYDT
-76 YPTKDSVKL
+76 YPTKGSGKL
-85 VRSNGIYQYIVNNTL
+85 VRSNGIYQYIINNTL

-133 SFINKI
+133 SFISKI

-147 NVSKDYSAAVT
+147 NVSKDYSSAVT

-165 DVFTFTVVW
+165 DVFTSNVTW
-174 NTDVENTRIQI
+174 NTDVEKTRIQI

-200 TSNNKPIVEQ
+200 TTNNKPIVEQ
-210 YIGNLF
+210 YIGNIY
-216 TDAEWAKDD
+216 TDTEWAKDD

-240 SDSTEY
+240 SDSIEY

-268 IATPATTPEQP
+268 IATPATVPEQP

-293 INFSTS
+293 IHFSTS
-299 EGTNVTITEP
+299 DGTNVSVPQP
-309 TIKFIYCNNPE
+309 TIKFIYCSNLNK
-320 RNVWNSVE
+320 NVWQSTE

-342 TVDNI
+342 SVDNI
-347 ESIKTRVLTEE
+347 ESIKTSVLTEE
-358 EYSNLASSGGLEA
+358 EYSTLASSGKLEA
-371 DRFYF
+371 DKFYF

>member
-19 AIYDFNLGETQED
+19 TVYDFNLGETQED
-32 INAKISSFTNS
+32 INAKISSFTNG
-43 GNAAIEEFRRELER
+43 GNAAIEELRQELER

-62 NGKTYSTTGIEYDT
+62 NGKTYSITGIEYDT
-76 YPTKDSVKL
+76 YPTKGSFKL
-85 VRSNGIYQYIVNNTL
+85 VRSNGIYQYIINNTL

-105 RNNNNSKYSLDEAIG
+105 RNNNNSKYSLDEAIAI
-120 VIPED
+120 IPED
-125 FRVPGIRI
+125 FKVPGIRI
-133 SFINKI
+133 SFISKI
-139 SGKYVIYQ
+139 NNKYVIYQ
-147 NVSKDYSAAVT
+147 NVSKDYSDAVI

-165 DVFTFTVVW
+165 DTFTSTVVW
-174 NTDVENTRIQI
+174 NTNIEKTRIQI

-210 YIGNLF
+210 YIGTLF
-216 TDAEWAKDD
+216 TDSEWVKDD

-246 ALTANQGRVLK
+246 ALTANQGRILK

-268 IATPATTPEQP
+268 IAVPSTAPEQP
-279 KVKGYYIAYTVGEY
+279 KVKGYYIAYAVGEY
-293 INFSTS
+293 IYFNTS
-299 EGTNVTITEP
+299 GETNISVGQHTF
-309 TIKFIYCNNPE
+309 KFIYCTDPNTNI
-320 RNVWNSVE
+320 WQSVK
-328 IPVVMQSTFNELKR
+328 IPIVLEHTFNALKR
-342 TVDNI
+342 KVDNI
-347 ESIKTRVLTEE
+347 ESIKTSVLTEE
-358 EYSNLASSGGLEA
+358 EYSNLISNGELEA

>member
-1 MSKEIEKIVQGG
+1 MSKEIEQIVQSG

-19 AIYDFNLGETQED
+19 TVYDFNLGETQED
-32 INAKISSFTNS
+32 INAKISSFTD
-43 GNAAIEEFRRELER
+43 GGLEAIKQLRKELER

-62 NGKTYSTTGIEYDT
+62 NSKNYSLTGAEYDT
-76 YPTKDSVKL
+76 YPTKGSGKL

-133 SFINKI
+133 SFISKI

-147 NVSKDYSAAVT
+147 NVSKDYSSAVT

-165 DVFTFTVVW
+165 DVFTSNVTW
-174 NTDVENTRIQI
+174 NTDVEKTRIQI

-200 TSNNKPIVEQ
+200 TTNNKPIVEQ
-210 YIGNLF
+210 YIGNIY
-216 TDAEWAKDD
+216 TDTEWAKDD

-240 SDSTEY
+240 SDSIEY

-268 IATPATTPEQP
+268 IATPATVPEQP

-293 INFSTS
+293 IHFSTFNGNNIS
-299 EGTNVTITEP
+299 IQQP
-309 TIKFIYCNNPE
+309 TIKFIYCTNPN
-320 RNVWNSVE
+320 RNVWQSTE

-342 TVDNI
+342 SVDNI
-347 ESIKTRVLTEE
+347 ESIKTSVLTEE
-358 EYSNLASSGGLEA
+358 EYSTLASSGKLEA
-371 DRFYF
+371 DKFYF

>member
-1 MSKEIEKIVQGG
+1 MSKEIEQIVQSG

-19 AIYDFNLGETQED
+19 TVYDFNLGETQED
-32 INAKISSFTNS
+32 INAKISSFTD
-43 GNAAIEEFRRELER
+43 GGLEAIKQLRKELER

-62 NGKTYSTTGIEYDT
+62 NSKNYSLTGAEYDT
-76 YPTKDSVKL
+76 YPTKGSGKL
-85 VRSNGIYQYIVNNTL
+85 VRSNGIYQYIINNTL

-133 SFINKI
+133 SFISKI

-147 NVSKDYSAAVT
+147 NVSKDYSSAVT

-165 DVFTFTVVW
+165 DVFTSNVTW
-174 NTDVENTRIQI
+174 NTDVEKTRIQI

-191 IGFVLSYVN
+191 IGFILSYVN
-200 TSNNKPIVEQ
+200 TTNNKPIVEQ
-210 YIGNLF
+210 YIGNIY
-216 TDAEWAKDD
+216 TDTEWAKDN

-268 IATPATTPEQP
+268 IATPATVPEQP
-279 KVKGYYIAYTVGEY
+279 KIKGYYIAYTVGEY
-293 INFSTS
+293 IHFSTS
-299 EGTNVTITEP
+299 NGSNISIQQP
-309 TIKFIYCNNPE
+309 TIKFIYCSNPNK
-320 RNVWNSVE
+320 NVWQSTE
-328 IPVVMQSTFNELKR
+328 ISVVMQSTFNELKR
-342 TVDNI
+342 SVDNI
-347 ESIKTRVLTEE
+347 ESIKTSVLTEE
-358 EYSNLASSGGLEA
+358 EYSTLASSGKLEA
-371 DRFYF
+371 DKFYF

>member
-1 MSKEIEKIVQGG
+1 MSKEIEQIVQSG

-19 AIYDFNLGETQED
+19 TIYDFNLGETQED
-32 INAKISSFTNS
+32 INAKISSFTD
-43 GNAAIEEFRRELER
+43 GGLEAIKQLRKKLEG

-62 NGKTYSTTGIEYDT
+62 NSKNYSLTGAEYDI
-76 YPTKDSVKL
+76 YPTKGSDKL

-133 SFINKI
+133 SFISKI

-147 NVSKDYSAAVT
+147 NVSKDYSSAVT

-165 DVFTFTVVW
+165 DVFTSNVTW
-174 NTDVENTRIQI
+174 NTDVEKTRIQI

-200 TSNNKPIVEQ
+200 TTNNKPIVEQ
-210 YIGNLF
+210 YIGNIY
-216 TDAEWAKDD
+216 TDTEWAKDD

-268 IATPATTPEQP
+268 IATPATVPEQP

-293 INFSTS
+293 IHFSTS
-299 EGTNVTITEP
+299 DGTNISIQQS
-309 TIKFIYCNNPE
+309 TIKFIYCSNSN
-320 RNVWNSVE
+320 RNVWQSVE

-342 TVDNI
+342 SVDNI
-347 ESIKTRVLTEE
+347 ESIKTSVLTEE
-358 EYSNLASSGGLEA
+358 EYSTLASSGKLEA
-371 DRFYF
+371 DKFYF

>member
-1 MSKEIEKIVQGG
+1 MPKEIEKIVQGG

-32 INAKISSFTNS
+32 INTKISSFTN
-43 GNAAIEEFRRELER
+43 GGTAAIEELRRELER

-76 YPTKDSVKL
+76 YPTKGSGKL
-85 VRSNGIYQYIVNNTL
+85 VRSNGIYQYIINNTL

-133 SFINKI
+133 SFISKI
-139 SGKYVIYQ
+139 NSKYVIYQ
-147 NVSKDYSAAVT
+147 NVSKDYSSAVT

-165 DVFTFTVVW
+165 DVFTSNVTW
-174 NTDVENTRIQI
+174 NIDVEKTRIQI

-200 TSNNKPIVEQ
+200 TTNNKPIVEQ
-210 YIGNLF
+210 YIGNIY
-216 TDAEWAKDD
+216 TDTEWAKDD

-240 SDSTEY
+240 SDSIEY

-268 IATPATTPEQP
+268 IATPATVPEQP

-293 INFSTS
+293 IHFSTS
-299 EGTNVTITEP
+299 NGTNVSVPQP
-309 TIKFIYCNNPE
+309 TIKFIYCSNPN
-320 RNVWNSVE
+320 RNVWQSTE
-328 IPVVMQSTFNELKR
+328 IPVVMQSTFNELKHS
-342 TVDNI
+342 VDNI
-347 ESIKTRVLTEE
+347 ESIKTSVLTEE
-358 EYSNLASSGGLEA
+358 EYSTLASSGKLEA
-371 DRFYF
+371 DKFYF

>member
-1 MSKEIEKIVQGG
+1 MSKEIEQIVQSG

-19 AIYDFNLGETQED
+19 TVYDFNLGETQED
-32 INAKISSFTNS
+32 INAKISSFTD
-43 GNAAIEEFRRELER
+43 GGLEAIKQLRKELER

-62 NGKTYSTTGIEYDT
+62 NSKNYSLTGAEYDT
-76 YPTKDSVKL
+76 YPTKGSDKL

-133 SFINKI
+133 SFISKI
-139 SGKYVIYQ
+139 NSKYVIYQ

-165 DVFTFTVVW
+165 DVFTSNVTW
-174 NTDVENTRIQI
+174 NTDVEKTRIQI

-200 TSNNKPIVEQ
+200 ITNSKPIVEQ
-210 YIGNLF
+210 YIGNIY
-216 TDAEWAKDD
+216 TDTEWAKDD

-240 SDSTEY
+240 SDSIEY

-268 IATPATTPEQP
+268 IATPATVPEQP

-293 INFSTS
+293 IHFSTS
-299 EGTNVTITEP
+299 DGTNVSVPQP
-309 TIKFIYCNNPE
+309 TIKFIYCNNPNS
-320 RNVWNSVE
+320 NVWQSTE

-342 TVDNI
+342 SVDNI
-347 ESIKTRVLTEE
+347 ESIKTSVLTEE
-358 EYSNLASSGGLEA
+358 EYSTLASSGKLEA
-371 DRFYF
+371 DKFYF

>member
-1 MSKEIEKIVQGG
+1 MSKEIEQIVQSG

-19 AIYDFNLGETQED
+19 TVYDFNLGETQED
-32 INAKISSFTNS
+32 INAKISSFTD
-43 GNAAIEEFRRELER
+43 GGFEAIKQLRKELER

-62 NGKTYSTTGIEYDT
+62 NSKNYSLTGAEYDT
-76 YPTKDSVKL
+76 YPTKGSDKL
-85 VRSNGIYQYIVNNTL
+85 VRSNGIYQYIINNTL

-105 RNNNNSKYSLDEAIG
+105 RNNNNSKYSLDEAIE

-133 SFINKI
+133 SFISKI

-165 DVFTFTVVW
+165 DVFTSNVTW
-174 NTDVENTRIQI
+174 NTDIEKTRIQI

-200 TSNNKPIVEQ
+200 TTNNKPIVEQ
-210 YIGNLF
+210 YIGNIY
-216 TDAEWAKDD
+216 TDTEWAKDN

-268 IATPATTPEQP
+268 IATPATVPEQP

-293 INFSTS
+293 IHFSTS
-299 EGTNVTITEP
+299 DGTNVSVLQP
-309 TIKFIYCNNPE
+309 TIKFIYCSNPD
-320 RNVWNSVE
+320 RNVWQSTE

-342 TVDNI
+342 SVDNI
-347 ESIKTRVLTEE
+347 ESIKTSVLTEE
-358 EYSNLASSGGLEA
+358 EYSILASSGKLEA
-371 DRFYF
+371 DKFYF

>member
-1 MSKEIEKIVQGG
+1 MSKEIEQIVQSG

-19 AIYDFNLGETQED
+19 TVYDFNLGETQED
-32 INAKISSFTNS
+32 INAKISSFTD
-43 GNAAIEEFRRELER
+43 GGFEAIKQLRKELER

-62 NGKTYSTTGIEYDT
+62 NSKNYSLTGAEYDT
-76 YPTKDSVKL
+76 YPTKSSGKL

-133 SFINKI
+133 SFISKI

-147 NVSKDYSAAVT
+147 NVSKDYSSAVT

-165 DVFTFTVVW
+165 DVFTSNVTW
-174 NTDVENTRIQI
+174 NIDVEKTRIQI

-200 TSNNKPIVEQ
+200 TTNNKPIVEQ
-210 YIGNLF
+210 YIGNIY
-216 TDAEWAKDD
+216 TDTEWAKDD

-240 SDSTEY
+240 SDSIEY

-268 IATPATTPEQP
+268 IATPATVPEQS
-279 KVKGYYIAYTVGEY
+279 KIKGYYIAYTVGEY
-293 INFSTS
+293 IHFSTS
-299 EGTNVTITEP
+299 NGTNVSVPQP
-309 TIKFIYCNNPE
+309 TIKFIYCINPD
-320 RNVWNSVE
+320 RNIWNSTE

-342 TVDNI
+342 SVDNI
-347 ESIKTRVLTEE
+347 ESIKTSVLTEE
-358 EYSNLASSGGLEA
+358 EYSNLASSGKLEA
-371 DRFYF
+371 DKFYF

>member
-1 MSKEIEKIVQGG
+1 MPKEIEKIVQGG

-32 INAKISSFTNS
+32 INAKISSFTNG
-43 GNAAIEEFRRELER
+43 GNAAIEELRRELER

-76 YPTKDSVKL
+76 YPTKDSFKL

-133 SFINKI
+133 SFISKI

-165 DVFTFTVVW
+165 DVFTSTVVW
-174 NTDVENTRIQI
+174 NTDVEKTRIQI

-200 TSNNKPIVEQ
+200 TTNNKPIVEQ

-268 IATPATTPEQP
+268 IATPATAPEQP

-293 INFSTS
+293 IHFSTS

-309 TIKFIYCNNPE
+309 TIKFIYCDNPE

-342 TVDNI
+342 SVDNI

>member
-1 MSKEIEKIVQGG
+1 MSKEIEQIVQSG

-19 AIYDFNLGETQED
+19 TVYDFNLGETQED
-32 INAKISSFTNS
+32 INAKISSFTD
-43 GNAAIEEFRRELER
+43 GGLEAIKQLRKELER

-62 NGKTYSTTGIEYDT
+62 NSKNYSLTGAEYDT
-76 YPTKDSVKL
+76 YPTKGSGKL
-85 VRSNGIYQYIVNNTL
+85 VRSNGIYQYIINNTL

-105 RNNNNSKYSLDEAIG
+105 RNNNSKYSLDEAIE

-133 SFINKI
+133 SFISKI

-147 NVSKDYSAAVT
+147 NVSKNYSAAVT

-165 DVFTFTVVW
+165 DVFTSNVTW
-174 NTDVENTRIQI
+174 NTDVEKTRIQI

-200 TSNNKPIVEQ
+200 TTNNKPIVEQ
-210 YIGNLF
+210 YIGNVY
-216 TDAEWAKDD
+216 TDTEWAKDD

-268 IATPATTPEQP
+268 IATPATAPEQS

-293 INFSTS
+293 IHFSTS
-299 EGTNVTITEP
+299 DGTNVSVSQP
-309 TIKFIYCNNPE
+309 TIKFIYCSNPN
-320 RNVWNSVE
+320 RNVWQSTE

-342 TVDNI
+342 SVDNI
-347 ESIKTRVLTEE
+347 ESIKTSVLTEE
-358 EYSNLASSGGLEA
+358 EYSALASSGKLEA
-371 DRFYF
+371 DKFYF

>member
-1 MSKEIEKIVQGG
+1 MSKEIEQIVQSG

-19 AIYDFNLGETQED
+19 TVYDFNLGETQED
-32 INAKISSFTNS
+32 INAKISSFTD
-43 GNAAIEEFRRELER
+43 GGLEAIKQLRKELER

-62 NGKTYSTTGIEYDT
+62 NSKNYSLTGAEYDT
-76 YPTKDSVKL
+76 YPTKGSGKL
-85 VRSNGIYQYIVNNTL
+85 IRSNGIYQYIVNNTL

-133 SFINKI
+133 SFISKI

-147 NVSKDYSAAVT
+147 NVSKNYSAAVT

-165 DVFTFTVVW
+165 DVFTSNVTW
-174 NTDVENTRIQI
+174 NTDVEKTRIQI

-200 TSNNKPIVEQ
+200 TTNNKPIVEQ
-210 YIGNLF
+210 YIGNIY
-216 TDAEWAKDD
+216 TDTEWAKDD

-268 IATPATTPEQP
+268 IATPATVPEQP

-293 INFSTS
+293 IHFSTS
-299 EGTNVTITEP
+299 NGSNISIQQP
-309 TIKFIYCNNPE
+309 TIKFIYYTNSD
-320 RNVWNSVE
+320 RNIWNSTE

-342 TVDNI
+342 SVDNI
-347 ESIKTRVLTEE
+347 ESIKTSVLTEE
-358 EYSNLASSGGLEA
+358 EYSNLASTGKLEA
-371 DRFYF
+371 DKFYF